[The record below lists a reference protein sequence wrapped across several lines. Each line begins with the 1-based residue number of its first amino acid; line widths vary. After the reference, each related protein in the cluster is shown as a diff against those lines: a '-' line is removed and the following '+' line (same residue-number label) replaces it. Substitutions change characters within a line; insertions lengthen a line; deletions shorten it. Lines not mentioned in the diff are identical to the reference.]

1 MSSIIYTRIPL
12 PDAAL
17 VAECSRYTVADLHE
31 ALGPV
36 EGRRALMSAGMR
48 PLLPKRRISG
58 AAITSYNYPGDNLM
72 IHAAL
77 RVAEKGQ
84 ILVLANGGGSQG
96 ALWGELAATFA
107 AKKGIAGIVVD
118 GPVRDVDALSEIGL
132 PVWSTSISP
141 AHPEKR
147 GPGSVNIPVVAGGVL
162 VEPGDVIVAD
172 GDGVLAIPQAHLGR
186 AVSGARERAL
196 KETAILQRIEA
207 GEELFDI
214 LGIGSALRQA
224 EVEEVD
230 GMWSEA
236 RTQKASPVAPAT
248 P

>member
-1 MSSIIYTRIPL
+1 
-12 PDAAL
+12 
-17 VAECSRYTVADLHE
+17 
-31 ALGPV
+31 
-36 EGRRALMSAGMR
+36 MSARMR
-48 PLLPKRRISG
+48 PLLPKCRITG

-84 ILVLANGGGSQG
+84 ILVLTNGGDSQG

-107 AKKGIAGIVVD
+107 AKKGIAGVVVD
-118 GPVRDVDALSEIGL
+118 GPIRDVDALSEIGL

-141 AHPEKR
+141 THPEKR
-147 GPGSVNIPVVAGGVL
+147 GPGSVNIPIVVDGVL
-162 VEPGDVIVAD
+162 VESGDVIVAD
-172 GDGVLAIPQAHLGR
+172 GDGVLAIPQAQLGR

-196 KETAILQRIEA
+196 KEAAILQRIEV

-214 LGIGSALRQA
+214 MGIASALRQA
-224 EVEEVD
+224 GVDEVE

-236 RTQKASPVAPAT
+236 QAKRAPT
-248 P
+248 